1 LLQGFGLN
9 DPQTNFMSIL
19 DLVWPWR
26 MVRSISGTAMLLGH
40 IIFALLFVLMLLKTG
55 EKQKSAT
62 LLANPETK
70 EELVNA

>member
-1 LLQGFGLN
+1 
-9 DPQTNFMSIL
+9 
-19 DLVWPWR
+19 